1 MAEIIYEILAP
12 GISWLEIPK
21 VHLRIL
27 CGCPADA
34 VKHLTSKGKIRLVTE
49 NCATFETGPNAILL
63 ADDFLQ
69 NGLPANM
76 AEFPVLQMFYK
87 QGQIIP
93 NHPNNKGERPILIG
107 NANAVKSQLQ
117 YIYRG
122 NYGLT
127 TPEEL
132 IDCGVSLED
141 TAEMMAMKMQ
151 FAFGRIQP
159 PDALLSTCVVKKSG
173 WQSLK
178 EDLQVSRKGMNQYHF
193 KIGSECVD
201 VDLSLKEGETYPPPY
216 KLLDQQLPRD
226 KFSVWH
232 TGEGDGWD
240 CLRPC
245 MASIL
250 MIDGEPYLVDA
261 GPNVH
266 YTLEVLGIDLS
277 EVAGIFQTHAHDD
290 HFAGLPYLIQ
300 GGRKIR
306 YLSSVLVR
314 KSTFQKLSDLISLPA
329 EEIENYFEIVDL
341 EFDKWT
347 NVTKSV
353 QVQPRFSPHPVET
366 NIYYFKYQEG
376 GEKKIF
382 GHLADIVSSAV
393 LERMKNP
400 EAKYHISE
408 DFFDKTMQSYL
419 ERSDVKKI
427 DAGGGMIHGEVVDFA
442 KDPSEK
448 LILAHSSLPFSEEQL
463 ASACTTEFGTS
474 DLRVPLN
481 HETFFQDKALQW
493 LRQRFPSLKKEE
505 LRELITEQT
514 EEIPRGNK
522 ILTRVQEAGY
532 IPLLL
537 TGRVELNGL
546 LYPAGTL
553 LGEANALADLQE
565 LQEMVAVGPV
575 RILPILL
582 DSYRGLLKN
591 HELLKKRTSLL
602 KDCDHFR
609 TFPIFQY
616 GLTDDYLI
624 SVIKKSERISLKKNQ
639 TVSLPENTL
648 GVLEV
653 GEVQFL
659 TGNKNL
665 KATENTVLGLSKM
678 LGKYLS
684 WKEQTLKKSQVLCLP
699 AENLL
704 QAPGVRWCLQRAYQ
718 NYNFHLS

>member
-21 VHLRIL
+21 VDLRIL

-107 NANAVKSQLQ
+107 NENAVQSQLQ

-141 TAEMMAMKMQ
+141 TVEMMAMKMQ

-159 PDALLSTCVVKKSG
+159 PDALLSTCVVKDSG
-173 WQSLK
+173 WQRLK
-178 EDLQVSRKGMNQYHF
+178 EDLLVSRIGMNQYQF
-193 KIGSECVD
+193 KMGSECVD

-216 KLLDQQLPRD
+216 KLPDQQLPRD

-290 HFAGLPYLIQ
+290 HFAGLPYLLQ
-300 GGRKIR
+300 GGRKIK

-341 EFDKWT
+341 ELDKWT

-393 LERMKNP
+393 LGRMKNP

-408 DFFDKTMQSYL
+408 DFFDKTLQSYL
-419 ERSDVKKI
+419 EQTDVKKI

-474 DLRVPLN
+474 DLRVPLD

-493 LRQRFPSLKKEE
+493 LRQRFPSLKKEV
-505 LRELITEQT
+505 LKELITEQT

-546 LYPAGTL
+546 LHPAGTL

-582 DSYRGLLKN
+582 DSYRELLKN
-591 HELLKKRTSLL
+591 HKLLKKRTSLL

-665 KATENTVLGLSKM
+665 KVTENTVLGLSNM
-678 LGKYLS
+678 SGKSLS

-718 NYNFHLS
+718 NYHFHLS

>member
-12 GISWLEIPK
+12 GIFWLEIPK
-21 VHLRIL
+21 VDLRIL

-49 NCATFETGPNAILL
+49 NGASFETGPNAILL

-107 NANAVKSQLQ
+107 NENAVQSQLQ

-141 TAEMMAMKMQ
+141 TVEMMAMKMQ

-159 PDALLSTCVVKKSG
+159 PNALLATCVVEDSG
-173 WQSLK
+173 WQRLK
-178 EDLQVSRKGMNQYHF
+178 EDLLVCRIGTNHYQFNM
-193 KIGSECVD
+193 GSECID

-216 KLLDQQLPRD
+216 ELSDQQLPRD

-240 CLRPC
+240 CFRPC

-290 HFAGLPYLIQ
+290 HFAGLPYLLQ
-300 GGRKIR
+300 GGRKIK
-306 YLSSVLVR
+306 YLSSALVR
-314 KSTFQKLSDLISLPA
+314 KSTFQKLSDLISLST
-329 EEIENYFEIVDL
+329 EEIENFFEIVDL
-341 EFDKWT
+341 ELDNWT
-347 NVTKSV
+347 NVTESV

-366 NIYYFKYQEG
+366 NIYYFRYQEG
-376 GEKKIF
+376 SESKIF

-393 LERMKNP
+393 LGRMKNP

-408 DFFDKTMQSYL
+408 DFFDKTLQSYL
-419 ERSDVKKI
+419 EQSDVKKI

-442 KDPSEK
+442 NDPSEK

-463 ASACTTEFGTS
+463 ATACTAEFGTS
-474 DLRVPLN
+474 DLRVPLD
-481 HETFFQDKALQW
+481 HETFFHDKVLQW

-514 EEIPRGNK
+514 EEIPRGSK
-522 ILTRVQEAGY
+522 ILSRVQEAGY

-546 LYPAGTL
+546 LHPAGTL

-575 RILPILL
+575 RIMPISL
-582 DSYRGLLKN
+582 DLYRGLLKK
-591 HELLKKRTSLL
+591 HKLLKKRISLL
-602 KDCDHFR
+602 KDCKHFR

-624 SVIKKSERISLKKNQ
+624 SVIKKSGRIRLKKNQ
-639 TVSLPENTL
+639 AVSLPENTL

-665 KATENTVLGLSKM
+665 KVTENTVLGLSNM
-678 LGKYLS
+678 SGKSLS
-684 WKEQTLKKSQVLCLP
+684 WEEQTLKKSQVLCLP

-718 NYNFHLS
+718 NYHFHLS